1 MINKMIKN
9 IKNIETNILKIMLIG
24 FNFSYIVFILSC
36 LTLLMYIINPVSY
49 IIYECGLSLLKA
61 GIIFIC
67 TLIICGT
74 ITNNIKNG
82 LI

>member
-9 IKNIETNILKIMLIG
+9 IKNIETNILKIMFIG
-24 FNFSYIVFILSC
+24 FNLSYIVFILSC
-36 LTLLMYIINPVSY
+36 LTLLLYIFNPVSY

-67 TLIICGT
+67 ALIICGT
-74 ITNNIKNG
+74 ITSNIKNG